1 MSLLKVSCN
10 SCFSNG
16 FFSTFTRLSLKDLL
30 WAAALVLHGLD
41 YHSSRT
47 SLAPCCLKA
56 SPFKAG
62 QLARAPGRPHSQM
75 AVSLRRRRKKKTK
88 TLPITINQSRTL
100 SNAFPV
106 MSFYVV
112 YVFQNT
118 LPGIILSAPLLAP
131 RTFKRHWKQLQHTS
145 VADNAPS
152 AQTNYS
158 DIPVGIQK

>member
-1 MSLLKVSCN
+1 MSLQKVSCN

-16 FFSTFTRLSLKDLL
+16 FVSTFTRLSLKDLL

-47 SLAPCCLKA
+47 SLASRRLKA

-62 QLARAPGRPHSQM
+62 QLARAPGRPHGQM
-75 AVSLRRRRKKKTK
+75 AVSLKRQEKNKNVADYHKSVKNIVKR
-88 TLPITINQSRTL
+88 
-100 SNAFPV
+100 PV

-112 YVFQNT
+112 CVFQNT

-131 RTFKRHWKQLQHTS
+131 RTFRRRGKQLQHTS

-158 DIPVGIQK
+158 VPVGIQK